1 MQRQESTHLCSV
13 TTPSCCEN
21 LGSNNYRG
29 TSMYMH
35 LESQSLF
42 AKRAEHCRTVAQ
54 GLIAFRPM
62 TPSISAKKPVVLAVQ
77 CDHLRFWWERTFHKR
92 RLWQTLGSS
101 GDTLWVLVFS
111 VGNPVKTLKFKK
123 SWEKLQIFIFQQVD
137 LFSILFAHLN
147 LCYHHI
153 SPWGSSDAQTL
164 FVHSHNP
171 SLIPGN
177 PLVKGAGPNAPL
189 FMQKNVCIHSFR
201 GFVI

>member
-1 MQRQESTHLCSV
+1 M
-13 TTPSCCEN
+13 
-21 LGSNNYRG
+21 
-29 TSMYMH
+29 
-35 LESQSLF
+35 
-42 AKRAEHCRTVAQ
+42 
-54 GLIAFRPM
+54 
-62 TPSISAKKPVVLAVQ
+62 
-77 CDHLRFWWERTFHKR
+77 
-92 RLWQTLGSS
+92 
-101 GDTLWVLVFS
+101 
-111 VGNPVKTLKFKK
+111 
-123 SWEKLQIFIFQQVD
+123 D

-201 GFVI
+201 GFVIWNLLTNFSVEFLGVPVYINNNPLPLWKPNRNKRNCKLRVQCHVHVSTCICNPKAFLRSLKSVWSISINANWRKLPNRRAKAQTSLKNYESIGLK